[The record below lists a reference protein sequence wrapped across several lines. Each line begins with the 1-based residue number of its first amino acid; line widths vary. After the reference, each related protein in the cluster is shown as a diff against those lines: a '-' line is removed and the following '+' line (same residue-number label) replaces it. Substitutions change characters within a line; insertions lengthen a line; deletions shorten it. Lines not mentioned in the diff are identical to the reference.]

1 MATSDDNA
9 SNAPR
14 ITDAEWKVMT
24 AFWELG
30 SGSLRDVVAHLSD
43 DTEWKPRTVQ
53 SLVRRL
59 TEKGALSTEAQGRE
73 FIYTPTVQQEQC
85 QHHESRSFL
94 GRVFDGQLVPFL
106 AGFVERENLSAGEIA
121 DLRKL
126 LDKATE
132 DESSSSSPSSKP
144 S

>member
-1 MATSDDNA
+1 MAESDDN
-9 SNAPR
+9 SLSVPR

-30 SGSLRDVVAHLSD
+30 SCSLRDVVTHLSD

-59 TEKGALSTEAQGRE
+59 TEKGALTTEAHGRE
-73 FIYTPTVQQEQC
+73 FIYTPAIHQEQC
-85 QHHESRSFL
+85 QHRESRSFL

-106 AGFVERENLSAGEIA
+106 AGFVERENLSASEIA
-121 DLRKL
+121 DLRDL
-126 LDKATE
+126 LDKATD
-132 DESSSSSPSSKP
+132 DESSSSSKP

>member
-1 MATSDDNA
+1 MTESDDKS

-14 ITDAEWKVMT
+14 ITDAEWKVM
-24 AFWELG
+24 AALWELG
-30 SGSLRDVVAHLSD
+30 KGSLREVVAHLAD
-43 DTEWKPRTVQ
+43 ETEWKPRTVQ

-59 TEKGALSTEAQGRE
+59 TEKGALTTEAQGRE

-106 AGFVERENLSAGEIA
+106 AGFVERENLSATEIA

-132 DESSSSSPSSKP
+132 DESSSNQS
-144 S
+144 